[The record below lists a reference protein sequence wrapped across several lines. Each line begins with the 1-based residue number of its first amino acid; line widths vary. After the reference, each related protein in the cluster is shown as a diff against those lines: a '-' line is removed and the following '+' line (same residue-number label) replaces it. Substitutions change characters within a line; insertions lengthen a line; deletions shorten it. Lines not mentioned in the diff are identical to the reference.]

1 MAKVTN
7 HAKRRMHS
15 RIGITKGIAQK
26 QALKVLRN
34 GIKHEETLGNLHKWM
49 DAEFLRYRTA
59 NNMRYYAGKLYIFDG
74 EVLITVLHANQDFE
88 ASLSEYVEEKA
99 YKAYYSR
106 RESKKYKH
114 LAARADDR
122 KKEKEEDLLHSVK
135 EYAKKFHPD
144 IEITRI
150 TFVKERVVRVNYVSD
165 SKTTDWGKYTDIIDF
180 LKATY
185 SLGSYLK
192 KVRNIDNSFIT
203 IEEWRQKENK
213 LLWRRN

>member
-106 RESKKYKH
+106 RESKKFKH
-114 LAARADDR
+114 LAARVDGMKR
-122 KKEKEEDLLHSVK
+122 EKEDEILYSVR
-135 EYAKKFHPD
+135 EYANQFYPN

-150 TFVKERVVRVNYVSD
+150 TFTKKWVVRVNYISD
-165 SKTTDWGKYTDIIDF
+165 TKTLDWSNYTGILNYIKTTF
-180 LKATY
+180 

-192 KVRNIDNSFIT
+192 KVKNVDNTFIT
-203 IEEWRQKENK
+203 VDEWRKMGNLQ
-213 LLWRRN
+213 